1 MEDTILSQTQQ
12 NGQHMNDWNI
22 LDVAMYLAR
31 VSEENEME
39 VEMRENFRKQKTEE
53 AEEEEEEEDREQHR
67 EEGTNDSTNDDS
79 TNDVDSWLVG
89 RRLTTQ
95 DDALAIPE
103 HFIQPHLASSP
114 TSPIVYLTASPA
126 LFGTEVPMPE
136 QERQERQERQEQ
148 QEQQEEQ
155 EEQEMNDLLHQSARL
170 SVHLNMVEPFY
181 YGCADPDTLDP
192 SLEGSVTNIL
202 GSSSGF
208 GMIVYRGKCSFTQKA
223 RLAEWLGSS
232 LLVVVDSDT
241 EGFVT
246 NPPKKSSTQQQQE
259 QKRVQLFYTQL
270 RNGVLPDEL
279 GKKYLF

>member
-1 MEDTILSQTQQ
+1 MKQELTDTRAVLAHTQGIAQ
-12 NGQHMNDWNI
+12 RQAD
-22 LDVAMYLAR
+22 R
-31 VSEENEME
+31 
-39 VEMRENFRKQKTEE
+39 QQ
-53 AEEEEEEEDREQHR
+53 EEEE
-67 EEGTNDSTNDDS
+67 
-79 TNDVDSWLVG
+79 
-89 RRLTTQ
+89 
-95 DDALAIPE
+95 
-103 HFIQPHLASSP
+103 
-114 TSPIVYLTASPA
+114 
-126 LFGTEVPMPE
+126 
-136 QERQERQERQEQ
+136 Q
-148 QEQQEEQ
+148 QEEQEEQ